1 MKKPGKIMRFISTLQ
16 EYILLIRAGY
26 CIDEQQWTLGER
38 HFVSRESAVD
48 HLRFLSMQEAIRRSL
63 QKK

>member
-1 MKKPGKIMRFISTLQ
+1 MKFISTMQ

-63 QKK
+63 QK

>member
-1 MKKPGKIMRFISTLQ
+1 MRRPGKIMKFISTMQ

-26 CIDEQQWTLGER
+26 CIDEDQWTLGER

>member
-1 MKKPGKIMRFISTLQ
+1 MKFISTLQ

-26 CIDEQQWTLGER
+26 CIDEQQWTFGER

-63 QKK
+63 QNEKLQP

>member
-1 MKKPGKIMRFISTLQ
+1 MKFISTLQ

-63 QKK
+63 QNEKLQP